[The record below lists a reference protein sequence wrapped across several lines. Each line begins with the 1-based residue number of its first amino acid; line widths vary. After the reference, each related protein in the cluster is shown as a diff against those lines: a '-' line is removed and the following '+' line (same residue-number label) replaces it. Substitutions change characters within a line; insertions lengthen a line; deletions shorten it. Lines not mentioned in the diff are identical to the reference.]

1 MSTKHFYFLATTAT
15 AMLMFIAVAAVSHA
29 QAPDQ
34 RMDRMGQPGGHALK
48 ASELI
53 GLGVHA
59 NNNEEKGKIKDLMIS
74 PSGQVEYAAVSFGGF
89 LGIGDKLFAVPLDAL
104 QIEWKD
110 NKPDHARC
118 DITEETIKQRQ
129 GFDNNNWPERADRG
143 FTMNQAGRPVD
154 HTQPNR

>member
-1 MSTKHFYFLATTAT
+1 MSTKHFYSLAAT
-15 AMLMFIAVAAVSHA
+15 AAATVMLIAVATISHA

-34 RMDRMGQPGGHALK
+34 RMDRMGQPGGRALK

-53 GLGVHA
+53 GLSVHA
-59 NNNEEKGKIKDLMIS
+59 ANDEEKGKIKDLMIS
-74 PSGQVEYAAVSFGGF
+74 PNGHIEYAAVSFGGF
-89 LGIGDKLFAVPLDAL
+89 LGIGDKLFAVPLDSL

-118 DITEETIKQRQ
+118 EITEDTIKQRQ

-154 HTQPNR
+154 HMQVNH